1 MLKAIELGS
10 ISEKKQPAP
19 WRAAFS
25 VANYL
30 ASDLINTGAE
40 RANISQLLL
49 SLT

>member
-1 MLKAIELGS
+1 MPKAIELGS
-10 ISEKKQPAP
+10 IHKKKPAIR
-19 WRAAFS
+19 RASF
-25 VANYL
+25 VLANYL